1 MVVINM
7 GTITWIMFGLVLL
20 TGNMGFVFL
29 WFFIWMPIGMNLKME
44 FEFKTFVRNM
54 KEANKLDDVNI
65 EGSIV
70 KVTINSPEPDPLTV
84 GMSMAEP

>member
-1 MVVINM
+1 
-7 GTITWIMFGLVLL
+7 MFGLVLL

>member
-20 TGNMGFVFL
+20 TGDMGFVFL

-54 KEANKLDDVNI
+54 KEANQIDDVNI
-65 EGSIV
+65 EGTV
-70 KVTINSPEPDPLTV
+70 VTVTTNPTAPDAMTV

>member
-1 MVVINM
+1 
-7 GTITWIMFGLVLL
+7 
-20 TGNMGFVFL
+20 
-29 WFFIWMPIGMNLKME
+29 MNLKME

>member
-20 TGNMGFVFL
+20 TGDMGFVLL

-44 FEFKTFVRNM
+44 FELKSFVR
-54 KEANKLDDVNI
+54 KAREAERLDEINI
-65 EGSIV
+65 EGSTV
-70 KVTINSPEPDPLTV
+70 KVTTSAPPDPMTV
-84 GMSMAEP
+84 GMSMGNP